1 MSDKKPFLNCLRA
14 QIFPDEYAKERIES
28 IASFCE
34 RYGFQNVILIFNG
47 EEHNVGHIKKEEL
60 VPWIETIKEAKK
72 AFEKRGISTSLNPW
86 MEIGHLDRGR
96 SLQEGQNFVTM
107 EDRFGNRS
115 DLVACPL
122 DPNWRKY
129 YLDEVSYYVSE
140 VKPLVLWIE
149 DDYRFHNHDPLSW
162 GGCFCSLHMDHFNA
176 KLGKKE
182 SREEFVAHLE
192 EKEPT
197 KEREVWL
204 SSSFEILDDLA
215 KDIQKTVA
223 KASPN
228 TNIGLMS
235 STSYQHAME
244 GREWEKLHKDLCTN
258 DVLIDR
264 IHLPAYREVD
274 PKSYYFDF
282 NRVSMVNRS
291 FLGDDVSVYPEL
303 ENSSFSTFVKD
314 WRFLSFQLESA
325 LPLGLSGMTY
335 NIFAHVGNGVQ
346 EEFGY
351 GEAIK
356 ALCPYLNAVKD
367 LELLPSQMRGLLFP
381 LDEKTVYHERKE
393 GFLNLVPTDYDAVGY
408 FSSMGFSYR
417 ISKEK
422 RFEGET
428 IVLTEQNVWN
438 FSNEELI
445 DLFKDNF
452 VLLDGMAASILIERG
467 LGSLISALSA
477 KLCGS
482 GNGTYTLEM
491 YEEGVLNGMHN
502 YKATSQRRCGKY
514 YSIDYGENVRI
525 LSGLYDPKMNRTGNG
540 VALGKNF
547 MVYPYSIEGTDNT
560 AFFMPLRRFLFEK
573 HLLPNVKAPF
583 CSSCN
588 DAVYPY
594 LFEQKDRFVLFLTNA
609 NYYGL
614 DKTSFLLKNVQ
625 TKRIE
630 AILHDGSIVPIS
642 FEEKDGRYTVDASL
656 DYLST
661 LTLLIEK

>member
-34 RYGFQNVILIFNG
+34 EYGFQNVILIFNG

-60 VPWIETIKEAKK
+60 VPWIEMIKVAKK
-72 AFEKRGISTSLNPW
+72 EFEKRGISTSLNPW

-96 SLQEGQNFVTM
+96 RLREGQNFTTM
-107 EDRFGNRS
+107 EDRFGKKS

-129 YLDEVSYYVSE
+129 YLDELSYYVSE

-162 GGCFCSLHMDHFNA
+162 GGCFCPLHMDYWNA
-176 KLGKKE
+176 KLPKDE

-192 EKEPT
+192 GKEPT
-197 KEREVWL
+197 KEREIWL
-204 SSSFEILDDLA
+204 SSSFEVLDNLA
-215 KDIQKTVA
+215 KDIQKAVA

-244 GREWEKLHKDLCTN
+244 GREWERLHQDLCTN
-258 DVLIDR
+258 GVLIDR

-274 PKSYYFDF
+274 PKFYYFDF
-282 NRVSMVNRS
+282 NRISMVNRS
-291 FLGDDVSVYPEL
+291 FLGDNASIYPEL

-314 WRFLSFQLESA
+314 WRFLSFELESA

-351 GEAIK
+351 GKAIK
-356 ALCPYLNAVKD
+356 DLSPYLNAVKD
-367 LELLPSQMRGLLFP
+367 LGLLPSQMRGLLFP

-393 GFLNLVPTDYDAVGY
+393 GFLNLIPTDFDAVGY

-417 ISKEK
+417 ISKKK

-428 IVLTEQNVWN
+428 VILTEQNAWN

-445 DLFKDNF
+445 ALFEDNF
-452 VLLDGMAASILIERG
+452 VLLDGMAAMTLLERG
-467 LGSLISALSA
+467 LGSLISIVSA
-477 KLCGS
+477 RPCGS
-482 GNGTYTLEM
+482 GDAAYALEM
-491 YEEGVLNGMHN
+491 YEEGALNGMHR
-502 YKATSQRRCGKY
+502 YKATSQRRCGDY
-514 YSIDYGENVRI
+514 YSIAYESDVRV
-525 LSGLYDPKMNRTGNG
+525 LSGVYDPRMNRTGNG
-540 VALGKNF
+540 VAVGKNF

-560 AFFMPLRRFLFEK
+560 AFFMPLRRFLFEN
-573 HLLPNVKAPF
+573 HLLPSIQTPF
-583 CSSCN
+583 CSSLS
-588 DAVYPY
+588 DGIYPY
-594 LFEQKDRFVLFLTNA
+594 LFEQEGRFVLFLTNA
-609 NYYGL
+609 NYYDL
-614 DKTSFLLKNVQ
+614 DKTSFLLRNV
-625 TKRIE
+625 TVKGIKAVLR
-630 AILHDGSIVPIS
+630 DGSLASLS
-642 FEEKDGRYTVDASL
+642 FEEKKGRFHIDIPLSH
-656 DYLST
+656 LST
-661 LTLLIEK
+661 LTLIVEK

>member
-1 MSDKKPFLNCLRA
+1 MSDKKSFLNCLRA

-28 IASFCE
+28 VASFCK

-72 AFEKRGISTSLNPW
+72 EFEKRGISTSLNPW

-96 SLQEGQNFVTM
+96 SLQEGQYFVTM
-107 EDRFGNRS
+107 EDRFGNKS

-129 YLDEVSYYVSE
+129 YLDEVSYYVGE
-140 VKPLVLWIE
+140 VKPEVLWIE

-162 GGCFCSLHMDHFNA
+162 GGCFCPLHMDYFNA
-176 KLGKKE
+176 KLGKNE

-192 EKEPT
+192 EIEPT

-264 IHLPAYREVD
+264 VHLPAYREVD

-291 FLGDDVSVYPEL
+291 FLGDSVSIYPEL

-335 NIFAHVGNGVQ
+335 NIFAHVGNGAQ

-393 GFLNLVPTDYDAVGY
+393 GFLNLIPTDYDAVGY

-452 VLLDGMAASILIERG
+452 VFLDGMAASILIERG
-467 LGSLISALSA
+467 LGSLIFATNA
-477 KLCGS
+477 KLCGC
-482 GNGTYTLEM
+482 GNGAYTLEM
-491 YEEGVLNGMHN
+491 YEEGALNGMHN
-502 YKATSQRRCGKY
+502 YKATSQRRCGNY

-525 LSGLYDPKMNRTGNG
+525 LSGLYDPRMNRTGNG
-540 VALGKNF
+540 MALGKNF

-573 HLLPNVKAPF
+573 HLLPNIKTPF
-583 CSSCN
+583 CSSLN
-588 DAVYPY
+588 DGIYPY
-594 LFEQKDRFVLFLTNA
+594 LFEQKDCFVLFLTNA
-609 NYYGL
+609 NYYSL
-614 DKTSFLLKNVQ
+614 DKASFLLKNIQVEGI
-625 TKRIE
+625 K
-630 AILHDGSIVPIS
+630 AIFHDGSIVPVS
-642 FEEKDGRYTVDASL
+642 FEEKEGRYTVDASL

>member
-34 RYGFQNVILIFNG
+34 EYGFQNVILIFNG
-47 EEHNVGHIKKEEL
+47 EEHNVGHIKKDEL

-72 AFEKRGISTSLNPW
+72 EFEKRGISTSLNPW
-86 MEIGHLDRGR
+86 MEIGHLGRGR
-96 SLQEGQNFVTM
+96 SLQEGQDFVTM
-107 EDRFGNRS
+107 EDRFGKKS

-122 DPNWRKY
+122 DSNWRKY
-129 YLDEVSYYVSE
+129 YLDELSYYVSE

-162 GGCFCSLHMDHFNA
+162 GGCFCSLHMDYFNA
-176 KLGKKE
+176 KLGKNE

-204 SSSFEILDDLA
+204 SSSFEVLDDLA

-244 GREWEKLHKDLCTN
+244 GREWEKLHKDLCPN
-258 DVLIDR
+258 NVLIDR

-274 PKSYYFDF
+274 PKFYYFDF
-282 NRVSMVNRS
+282 NRISMVNRS
-291 FLGDDVSVYPEL
+291 FLGDHVSIYPEL

-351 GEAIK
+351 GKAIK
-356 ALCPYLNAVKD
+356 DLCPYLNAVKD

-422 RFEGET
+422 RFEGQT
-428 IVLTEQNVWN
+428 VVLTEQNAWN
-438 FSNEELI
+438 FSNEELVA
-445 DLFKDNF
+445 LFNDNF
-452 VLLDGMAASILIERG
+452 VLLDGMVASTLIERG
-467 LGSLISALSA
+467 LGSLISITGAP
-477 KLCGS
+477 LCGS
-482 GNGTYTLEM
+482 CGATYAFEM
-491 YEEGVLNGMHN
+491 YEEGALNGMHN
-502 YKATSQRRCGKY
+502 YKATSQRRCGDY
-514 YSIDYGENVRI
+514 YSIAYGFDVRI
-525 LSGLYDPKMNRTGNG
+525 LSGVYDPRMNRTGNG

-560 AFFMPLRRFLFEK
+560 AFFMPLRRFLFEN
-573 HLLPNVKAPF
+573 HLLPAIQTPF
-583 CSSCN
+583 CSSLN
-588 DAVYPY
+588 DGIYPY
-594 LFEQKDRFVLFLTNA
+594 LFEQEGRYVLFLTNA
-609 NYYGL
+609 NHYDL
-614 DKTSFLLKNVQ
+614 DKVSFLLRNVQ
-625 TKRIE
+625 AKGIT
-630 AILHDGSIVPIS
+630 AILHDGQLLPLS
-642 FEEKDGRYTVDASL
+642 FEEKEGRYDVDVPL
-656 DYLST
+656 NHLST
-661 LTLLIEK
+661 LTLIIGK